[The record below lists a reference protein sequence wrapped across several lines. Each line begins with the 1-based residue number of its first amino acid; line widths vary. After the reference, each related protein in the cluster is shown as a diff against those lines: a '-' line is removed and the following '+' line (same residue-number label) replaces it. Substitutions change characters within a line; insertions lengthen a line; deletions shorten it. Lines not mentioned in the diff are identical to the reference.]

1 MTRGFGQVALC
12 WGLFRRA
19 ALGNM
24 LPIMR
29 LLLALLWVVRLLL
42 LTLTQLMAVASS

>member
-1 MTRGFGQVALC
+1 MTRGFGQVTLLG
-12 WGLFRRA
+12 GLFRRA
-19 ALGNM
+19 RLGSM

-42 LTLTQLMAVASS
+42 LTLTRLMAIASS